1 MKYIAETLYDLI
13 TYNNIPNG
21 VHTYYCSKNNIE
33 LDFEIVTYKYPVILS
48 NETNL
53 YLGNT
58 VADTQM
64 LILKFEN
71 DLYIENGY
79 ILTPPVRKKGF
90 VIYCNNIL
98 NNKGTISMTARG
110 ANTEGQNLYLYNN
123 EMVPAV
129 GGSPGTRAYY
139 NIYSLNYASN
149 GNSGINR
156 GTGAGGSGG
165 GGDTVNS
172 IGAYG
177 TSYSGGAGGGGV
189 LGGNNSAAHDGKPNG
204 GAGGNAYIYSP
215 FYTCSCGGGAGNPGG
230 APYNYNTTGGKGA
243 DGTGGLLVIFAN
255 KLVNN
260 GIISSNG
267 SARGWAY
274 RCSGGGSGGGSV
286 NIFTKFLLKKG
297 TVEAKGGTR
306 GEATRGGG
314 EKVYGGNGGNG
325 TVTFTDCIIKQRI
338 NSNYYKDSYY
348 QEHFDFNKLLE
359 V

>member
-90 VIYCNNIL
+90 IIYCNNIL

-123 EMVPAV
+123 EMVPAI

-139 NIYSLNYASN
+139 NIYSLSYASN
-149 GNSGINR
+149 GNPGINR
-156 GTGAGGSGG
+156 GTGA
-165 GGDTVNS
+165 
-172 IGAYG
+172 
-177 TSYSGGAGGGGV
+177 
-189 LGGNNSAAHDGKPNG
+189 
-204 GAGGNAYIYSP
+204 
-215 FYTCSCGGGAGNPGG
+215 
-230 APYNYNTTGGKGA
+230 
-243 DGTGGLLVIFAN
+243 GGLLVIFAN

-267 SARGWAY
+267 SAGGWAY